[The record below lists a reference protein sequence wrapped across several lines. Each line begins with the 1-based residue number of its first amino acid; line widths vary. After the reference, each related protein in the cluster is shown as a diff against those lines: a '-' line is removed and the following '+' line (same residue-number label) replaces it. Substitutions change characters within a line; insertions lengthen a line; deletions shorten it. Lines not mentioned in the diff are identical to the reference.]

1 MQDGPLPN
9 LQKSYGAI
17 EMPTPYIY
25 DPVTL
30 LPVEWREK
38 TVVEQIRIYN
48 PAITRFRNHLL
59 MAYRIDLGWGKEFQ
73 RRIGI
78 CELNEDL
85 SVIPDSVND
94 LSASIQGGDL
104 RHYDP
109 RFLVYQDRLFVH
121 YNNNTQT
128 RPNQIFLVELDADTL
143 EARAPARPLVLDG
156 PRQEIEKNWMLFEH
170 DDDLFAIYRIAPHMV
185 LHLDLAGTQEIHC
198 RPCFVH
204 EWNVSAYADAFG
216 IPCGGAPPVR
226 QHDTFIS
233 IFHSR
238 IQVGPLHRLLP
249 FWPLHLVNRL
259 PRYASAIAR
268 RLYPWLD
275 QRVYYGG
282 VYTFAATP
290 PFAPRQI
297 APQPVLH
304 PEQERKPS
312 GRKRINRTAKA
323 VVYPCGVVPVGDDNW
338 LISYGLHDELCNLR
352 RIQFAA
358 S

>member
-1 MQDGPLPN
+1 MPDKVLFDSDALIPDAWFRSGASSN
-9 LQKSYGAI
+9 L
-17 EMPTPYIY
+17 
-25 DPVTL
+25 
-30 LPVEWREK
+30 
-38 TVVEQIRIYN
+38 RIYN
-48 PAITRFRNHLL
+48 PAIVRFRDRLL
-59 MAYRIDLGWGKEFQ
+59 MAYRVDTGDRETTK
-73 RRIGI
+73 RRIGL
-78 CELNEDL
+78 CRLDESLA
-85 SVIPDSVND
+85 VIPGSVVP
-94 LSASIQGGDL
+94 LSDTIQGGDP

-128 RPNQIFLVELDADTL
+128 QPNQIHLVELDADTL

-170 DDDLFAIYRIAPHMV
+170 DDDLFAIYRIAPHTV
-185 LHLDLAGTQEIHC
+185 LLLDPAGTREVQC

-204 EWNVSAYADAFG
+204 EWDVSAYADAFG

-233 IFHSR
+233 FFHSR
-238 IQVGPLHRLLP
+238 IQVGPLRRLLP
-249 FWPLHLVNRL
+249 FLPSHLMNRL
-259 PRYASAIAR
+259 PRYVAAIAR

-275 QRVYYGG
+275 QRVYFGG

-304 PEQERKPS
+304 PEQERKQS

-323 VVYPCGVVPVGDDNW
+323 VVYPCGVVPVGEDEW
-338 LISYGLHDELCNLR
+338 LVSYGLHDERCNLR

-358 S
+358 HQLDTD